1 MTPLIP
7 ALGGAVFVAGIIG
20 LVVGTPQKL
29 PGTPIKHP
37 QGPFTRRIAQ
47 MPRRTRIRALVAL
60 LVGVVVA
67 VLTGFVLAVI
77 VLPAAAIGLPF
88 LLSPALG
95 GSTPERLQALEE
107 WTRGL
112 SGRLTIGMGLDS
124 ALKRSLSTAPEAIRP
139 EVTRLVNRL
148 WSDWT
153 VDRAL
158 RVFADEI
165 DDEVGDFIALNLVL
179 AATNSGGAGLADT
192 LDGIAESVA
201 ATVRARRQ
209 VAADQQKPRTTAS
222 VVTIISI
229 AVLAY
234 MFLAGSYIQP
244 YTTALG
250 QVILLV
256 LGSAYVGILLW
267 MRSMSKPP
275 KSMRLMVSSPVAGR
289 GGEAR

>member
-7 ALGGAVFVAGIIG
+7 ALGGALVVVGVIG
-20 LVVGTPQKL
+20 LVVGPPPKL
-29 PGTPIKHP
+29 PGTPVNHRK
-37 QGPFTRRIAQ
+37 GPLSRRIAQ

-67 VLTGFVLAVI
+67 VLTGFVLAV
-77 VLPAAAIGLPF
+77 VALPAAAIGLPF
-88 LLSPALG
+88 LLSPARG
-95 GSTPERLQALEE
+95 GSSPERLQALEE

-201 ATVRARRQ
+201 ATVRARRSI
-209 VAADQQKPRTTAS
+209 AADQQKPRTTAT
-222 VVTIISI
+222 VVTVISI

-234 MFLAGSYIQP
+234 MFLNGSYIQP

-250 QVILLV
+250 QAILLV
-256 LGSAYVGILLW
+256 LGSAYVAILLW

-275 KSMRLMVSSPVAGR
+275 KTMRLMVSPEGEGR
-289 GGEAR
+289 

>member
-7 ALGGAVFVAGIIG
+7 ALGGALFVAGIIG
-20 LVVGTPQKL
+20 LVVGPPPTL
-29 PGTPIKHP
+29 PGTPVKHQ
-37 QGPFTRRIAQ
+37 QGRLGRRIAQ
-47 MPRRTRIRALVAL
+47 MPRRTRIRALIAL
-60 LVGVVVA
+60 LVGVAVA
-67 VLTGFVLAVI
+67 VLTGFLLAV
-77 VLPAAAIGLPF
+77 VALPAAAVGLPF
-88 LLSPALG
+88 LLSPARG
-95 GSTPERLQALEE
+95 GSSPERLQALEE

-124 ALKRSLSTAPEAIRP
+124 ALKRSLSTTPEAIRP

-201 ATVRARRQ
+201 ATVRARRSI
-209 VAADQQKPRTTAS
+209 AADQQKPRTTAT
-222 VVTIISI
+222 VVTAISI
-229 AVLAY
+229 AVLGY
-234 MFLAGSYIQP
+234 MFLNGSYIQP

-250 QVILLV
+250 QAILLV
-256 LGSAYVGILLW
+256 LGSAYVAILLW

-275 KSMRLMVSSPVAGR
+275 QGMRLMVSPEGQGR
-289 GGEAR
+289 

>member
-7 ALGGAVFVAGIIG
+7 ALGGAVFVAGGIG
-20 LVVGTPQKL
+20 LVVGPPPKL
-29 PGTPIKHP
+29 PGTPASSRSAHVPGWI
-37 QGPFTRRIAQ
+37 TR

-60 LVGVVVA
+60 LLGLVIA
-67 VLTGFVLAVI
+67 VLTGFVLAV
-77 VLPAAAIGLPF
+77 VALPAAALGLPF
-88 LLSPALG
+88 LLSPAKG
-95 GSTPERLQALEE
+95 DSSPERLQALEE
-107 WTRGL
+107 WSRGL

-124 ALKRSLSTAPEAIRP
+124 ALKRSLSTAPEEIRP

-148 WSDWT
+148 WSGWDT
-153 VDRAL
+153 DRAL
-158 RVFADEI
+158 RVFADELN
-165 DDEVGDFIALNLVL
+165 DEVGDFIAMNLVL
-179 AATNSGGAGLADT
+179 AATNSGPGLAPT

-201 ATVRARRQ
+201 ATVRARRS

-222 VVTIISI
+222 VVTVISI

-234 MFLAGSYIQP
+234 MFLNGSYVQP

-250 QVILLV
+250 QAILLV

-275 KSMRLMVSSPVAGR
+275 KTTRLLVSPVVGR
-289 GGEAR
+289 GGGAR

>member
-7 ALGGAVFVAGIIG
+7 AVGGALFVAGIIG
-20 LVVGTPQKL
+20 LVVGPHAKL
-29 PGTPIKHP
+29 PGTPVKHR
-37 QGPFTRRIAQ
+37 QGPLSRRIAQ
-47 MPRRTRIRALVAL
+47 MPRRTRIRALIAL
-60 LVGVVVA
+60 LAGVAVA
-67 VLTGFVLAVI
+67 VLTGFVLAV
-77 VLPAAAIGLPF
+77 VALPAAVIGLPF
-88 LLSPALG
+88 LLSPARG
-95 GSTPERLQALEE
+95 GSSPERLQGLEE

-124 ALKRSLSTAPEAIRP
+124 ALKRSLSTTPEVIRP

-148 WSDWT
+148 WSDWA

-201 ATVRARRQ
+201 ATVRARRSI
-209 VAADQQKPRTTAS
+209 AADQQKPRTTAT
-222 VVTIISI
+222 VVTVISI
-229 AVLAY
+229 AVLVY
-234 MFLAGSYIQP
+234 MFLNGSYVQP
-244 YTTALG
+244 YTTAMG

-256 LGSAYVGILLW
+256 LGTAYVAILLW

-275 KSMRLMVSSPVAGR
+275 KSTRLMIGPEGGGR
-289 GGEAR
+289 